1 MYKQRNIAQ
10 ILSPKNKEDMK
21 KLDKAISQETDPY
34 TKNKLLEQKMLIN
47 MFDYFSGDFARFRS
61 PW

>member
-1 MYKQRNIAQ
+1 MIEQRKIKRT
-10 ILSPKNKEDMK
+10 KNKEDIK

-47 MFDYFSGDFARFRS
+47 MFDYFSGDFAIFRR

>member
-1 MYKQRNIAQ
+1 MIEQRQ
-10 ILSPKNKEDMK
+10 ILSPKNKEDIK
-21 KLDKAISQETDPY
+21 KLDKEISQETDPY

-47 MFDYFSGDFARFRS
+47 MFDNFSGDFARFRN

>member
-1 MYKQRNIAQ
+1 MMIEQRQ
-10 ILSPKNKEDMK
+10 ILSPKNKEDIK
-21 KLDKAISQETDPY
+21 KLDKEISQETDPY

-47 MFDYFSGDFARFRS
+47 MFDNFSGDFARFRN

>member
-1 MYKQRNIAQ
+1 MMIEQRQ
-10 ILSPKNKEDMK
+10 ILTHKNKEDIK
-21 KLDKAISQETDPY
+21 KLDKEISQETDPY

>member
-1 MYKQRNIAQ
+1 MLIEQRQ
-10 ILSPKNKEDMK
+10 ILSPKNKEDIK

>member
-1 MYKQRNIAQ
+1 MMIEQRQ
-10 ILSPKNKEDMK
+10 ILTHKNKEDIN

-47 MFDYFSGDFARFRS
+47 MFDYCSGDFARFRS

>member
-1 MYKQRNIAQ
+1 MMIEQRQ
-10 ILSPKNKEDMK
+10 ILNHKNKEDIK

-47 MFDYFSGDFARFRS
+47 MFDYFSGDFARFRN